1 MFNNTNSKPQP
12 REVKESQSRD
22 IQDEITQR
30 EIIKKMIESDE
41 DKKRFL
47 REIIKNFILYFII
60 IFGIL
65 VGIIF
70 IFMIYVFKNKIF

>member
-1 MFNNTNSKPQP
+1 MFNNTNPKPQ
-12 REVKESQSRD
+12 VKESQSRD
-22 IQDEITQR
+22 TQDEISQR

-41 DKKRFL
+41 DEKRFL